1 MIHSF
6 DKNAIA
12 ILLFLGSAFLG
23 ASAAFAQNVEFQATV
38 DQTRITMND
47 MLILSFMLS
56 GGNIDLNAEPTFPDL
71 EKDFDILQGPTRST
85 SISIINGKHSSSLTI
100 QYALSPKRTGTLE
113 IGAATVTL
121 DNQTYTTKPIS
132 VEVTD
137 APAPG
142 QMPSQAPENSQTPQP
157 DANAPQLYLQ
167 AEVDRERAYIGE
179 QMTVS
184 FWLYTQLSI
193 TGYEIKQQPNFTGF
207 WIEELQIPQPPKL
220 QYRTINGQQYG
231 VALLKRY
238 ALFPTTS
245 GELTIDPIVMAFSVQ
260 AGRSRDPFDVFNDP
274 FFARTQPELRK
285 SQPVSIRALPL
296 PEEHRPATFNGDV
309 GNFTMAVEAS
319 PNQVKQDEPVNVKI
333 TIQGT
338 GNIKTVKEPMMKLP
352 ESFKKYDT
360 QIKEMPFAMQEPLQG
375 EKVFETVIIP
385 GESGTYTLPPV
396 EFSFFDP
403 ARRAYQT
410 LHSEPIALSVF
421 PKAQADAPVE
431 RRIATKEE
439 IKLIGKDIRFIKT
452 DVPHLKNQ
460 GSQWYR
466 SGWLR
471 LAYFLPLPLIGA
483 ALLYKRH
490 RDKMLSDL
498 SYVRQRGA
506 NKRSIQRL
514 KAAHDMMKQ
523 GDSKGFYAA
532 ISTALRHYIG
542 DKLNLPPASLT
553 GNEAFQMLKER
564 GLDDDALAALKRCL
578 DACDF
583 ARFAPVDATPEEMSA
598 VLKDAEQVV
607 ERLAGKKSGRS
618 GNDASAALLLVGLLW
633 LSSSVSAATTDEFF
647 QQGNSFYEAGKY
659 AEAIAAYEQML
670 DSGLRNGYVYY
681 NLGNA
686 LLKQN
691 RIGEAI
697 LQYERAKRLLPRD
710 EDVAYNLEYAKAATV
725 DTIEQKRGAIVAA
738 FESVRS
744 YFTQQEAHL
753 FFWIC
758 YALLTACIIAF
769 IFAPRVWKFRLL
781 YVTLIPAFGVL
792 FALILL
798 LLQSSSGSD
807 QIAIVLA
814 QKVEAKTGPG
824 AEYSTVFEIHE
835 GAQVRIQREKAE
847 WIEIKLPNNVIGWVQ
862 NATIARIF

>member
-1 MIHSF
+1 MIHHV
-6 DKNAIA
+6 KNVIA
-12 ILLFLGSAFLG
+12 VLLFFGSILLS
-23 ASAAFAQNVEFQATV
+23 ASAAFAQNVEFQAVV
-38 DQTRITMND
+38 DQTRITLND
-47 MLILSFMLS
+47 TLVLSFMIS
-56 GGNIDLNAEPTFPDL
+56 GSNVDLNITPELPDL
-71 EKDFDILQGPTRST
+71 EQDFDILQGPTRST
-85 SISIINGKHSSSLTI
+85 SISIINGKQSASLTLG
-100 QYALSPKRTGTLE
+100 YALSPKHAGTLE
-113 IGAATVTL
+113 IGAATVTI
-121 DNQTYTTKPIS
+121 DNNTYATKPIS
-132 VEVTD
+132 IEVTD

-142 QMPSQAPENSQTPQP
+142 QTPSQAPENGSKPSP
-157 DANAPQLYLQ
+157 DANAPELYLQ
-167 AEVDRERAYIGE
+167 AEVDRESAYIGE
-179 QMTVS
+179 QMTIS

-193 TGYEIKQQPNFTGF
+193 AGYEIKQPPKFTGF

-238 ALFPTTS
+238 ALFPTSS
-245 GELTIDPIVMAFSVQ
+245 GELTIDPIVMAFSVHV
-260 AGRSRDPFDVFNDP
+260 RNSRDPFDVFNDP
-274 FFARTQPELRK
+274 FFSRTQAELRK
-285 SQPVSIRALPL
+285 SQPVTINVLPL

-309 GNFTMAVEAS
+309 GDFTMAVEAS
-319 PNQVKQDEPVNVKI
+319 PHIVKQDEPINVKI
-333 TIQGT
+333 TIQGM
-338 GNIKTVKEPMMKLP
+338 GNIKTVKEPVMTLP

-360 QIKEMPFAMQEPLQG
+360 QIKETPFPMQEPLQG

-396 EFSFFDP
+396 EFSYFDP

-410 LHSEPIALSVF
+410 LHSEPITLSVL
-421 PKAQADAPVE
+421 PKTQADAPVE

-439 IKLIGKDIRFIKT
+439 IKLLGKDIRFIKT
-452 DVPHLKNQ
+452 DAPHLNNQ

-483 ALLYKRH
+483 ALVYKRH
-490 RDKMLSDL
+490 RDKMMSDI

-514 KAAHDMMKQ
+514 KAANDLMAQ

-532 ISTALRHYIG
+532 ISSALRQYVG

-553 GNEAFQMLKER
+553 GDGAFYMLAER
-564 GLDDDALAALKRCL
+564 GIDDDTLAALKRCL

-583 ARFAPVDATPEEMSA
+583 ARFAPVDATQDEMSA

-618 GNDASAALLLVGLLW
+618 GKDASAALLLFGLLW
-633 LSSSVSAATTDEFF
+633 LSSSVSAATTDELF

-659 AEAIAAYEQML
+659 AEAISAYQQIL

-697 LQYERAKRLLPRD
+697 LQYERARRLLPRD

-725 DTIEQKRGAIVAA
+725 DTIEQQRGAISAA
-738 FESVRS
+738 FERVRS
-744 YFTQQEAHL
+744 YFTPQEAHL
-753 FFWIC
+753 FFWLS
-758 YALLTACIIAF
+758 YALLTACVIAF
-769 IFAPRVWKFRLL
+769 IFAPRVWKFRLM
-781 YVTLIPAFGVL
+781 YVMLLPAFGVL

-807 QIAIVLA
+807 QAAIVLA

-824 AEYSTVFEIHE
+824 EEYSTVFEIHE
-835 GAQVRIQREKAE
+835 GASVRIQREKAE
-847 WIEIKLPNNVIGWVQ
+847 WLEIKLPNNVIGWVQ
-862 NATIARIF
+862 NTTIERIF

>member
-1 MIHSF
+1 MRRYLNIS
-6 DKNAIA
+6 IVM
-12 ILLFLGSAFLG
+12 LLLIGSAFFG
-23 ASAAFAQNVEFQATV
+23 ASAAFAQNVEFQAVV
-38 DQTRITMND
+38 DQTRITLND
-47 MLILSFMLS
+47 TLILSFMIS
-56 GGNIDLNAEPTFPDL
+56 GGNIDLNATPELPDL

-85 SISIINGKHSSSLTI
+85 SISIINGKQSASLTLG
-100 QYALSPKRTGTLE
+100 YALSPKHAGTLT
-113 IGAATVTL
+113 IGAAKVTI
-121 DNQTYTTKPIS
+121 DNNTYATKPITI
-132 VEVTD
+132 EVTD
-137 APAPG
+137 TPAPG
-142 QMPSQAPENSQTPQP
+142 QTPSQAPENGQAPQP
-157 DANAPQLYLQ
+157 DDEASLLYLQ
-167 AEVDRERAYIGE
+167 AEVDRESAYIGE
-179 QMTVS
+179 QMTIS

-193 TGYEIKQQPNFTGF
+193 AGYEIKQPPNFTGF

-220 QYRTINGQQYG
+220 QYREINGQQYG
-231 VALLKRY
+231 VALMKRY

-245 GELTIDPIVMAFSVQ
+245 GELTIDPMVMAFSVNVR
-260 AGRSRDPFDVFNDP
+260 RSRDPFDMFNDP
-274 FFARTQPELRK
+274 FFARTQVELRK
-285 SQPVSIRALPL
+285 SQPVTIRVIPL
-296 PEEHRPATFNGDV
+296 PEENRPATFNGDV
-309 GNFTMAVEAS
+309 GDFTMAVEAS
-319 PNQVKQDEPVNVKI
+319 PHVVKQDEPVNVKI

-338 GNIKTVKEPMMKLP
+338 GNIKTVKEPVMALP
-352 ESFKKYDT
+352 KSFKKYDT
-360 QIKEMPFAMQEPLQG
+360 QIKETPFPMQEPLQG

-385 GESGTYTLPPV
+385 GESGAYTLPPV

-410 LHSEPIALSVF
+410 LHSEPIALSVL

-439 IKLIGKDIRFIKT
+439 IKLLGKDIRFIKT
-452 DVPHLKNQ
+452 DAPHLKNQ

-471 LAYFLPLPLIGA
+471 LAYFLPLPLIGG

-490 RDKMLSDL
+490 RDKMMSDI

-514 KAAHDMMKQ
+514 KAAHDMMTQ
-523 GDSKGFYAA
+523 GDSKGFYAT
-532 ISTALRHYIG
+532 ISSALRQYVG

-553 GNEAFQMLKER
+553 GDDAFHMLKKR
-564 GLDDDALAALKRCL
+564 GLDDDTLAALKRCL

-583 ARFAPVDATPEEMSA
+583 ARFAPVEATPEEMSA
-598 VLKDAEQVV
+598 VLKDAEQVI

-618 GNDASAALLLVGLLW
+618 GKAASAALLVGMLW
-633 LSSSVSAATTDEFF
+633 LSSSVSAATTDELF

-659 AEAIAAYEQML
+659 AEAITAYEQIL
-670 DSGLRNGYVYY
+670 DSGLHNGYVYY

-725 DTIEQKRGAIVAA
+725 DTIEQQRSA
-738 FESVRS
+738 FERVRS
-744 YFTQQEAHL
+744 YFTPQETHL
-753 FFWIC
+753 FFWAS
-758 YALLTACIIAF
+758 YVLLTACIIAF

-781 YVTLIPAFGVL
+781 YVMLIPAFGLL

-807 QIAIVLA
+807 QAAIVLA
-814 QKVEAKTGPG
+814 QKIEAKTGPG
-824 AEYSTVFEIHE
+824 EEYSTVFEIHE
-835 GAQVRIQREKAE
+835 GAKVRIQREKAE
-847 WIEIKLPNNVIGWVQ
+847 WFEIKLPNNVIGWVK
-862 NATIARIF
+862 NTEIERIF